1 MKYAVLDFETTGDQ
15 PGKDEIIQVG
25 LVIID
30 DNIITQTYTS
40 FIKPIG
46 IIPPFIQ
53 KLTGITNELV
63 ATAPQLDDVIV
74 TMVPLLS
81 DAVLVGHNISFDL
94 KFLQRALMDCGYST
108 YQGRVLDTMDWVRV
122 LFPTLMSYQLS
133 YVTSIMN
140 IPHDQ
145 PHHAA
150 FDARA
155 TAMIWLQCVEKL
167 SHLPLIIL
175 QRLCYLFSQ
184 PHSNSTDIAWF
195 LEFIKQKRETE
206 PDFFQI
212 PTQTTYRQLVLN
224 VDDWGLEDS
233 KGLNGVT
240 EKSNLQPFESFTDDV
255 IHEMKQSLPKYEER
269 VSQIRMM
276 QEVYQALENN
286 QHLIIEAGT
295 GTGKSLG
302 YLIPAIY
309 TARKNNEKI
318 MISTHT
324 INLQDQLQSKELP
337 MLQNVTPV
345 PFRSAVLKGRSHYL
359 CLRKFENKVN
369 LQEFLNEREDRF
381 IAAQFLIWLSETVT
395 GNEEELNLGQ
405 SGNDFWKHVASDAD
419 SCLNRSCPWFRKC
432 FYHRA
437 RNNASEADI
446 VVTNHSL
453 LFTDALAEHRVLP
466 SYERLIVDE
475 AHHFEDV
482 AIQHFGVEISYFSMV
497 SPLMKLF
504 KDSQT
509 GQLPLLNR
517 LLQGNV
523 SISSESWVEHF
534 FTLYSKIVKAKE
546 AWDELFEII
555 FTGLI
560 AQRHKLTMDSN
571 TISIRIKRDQP
582 PTHWDQYTIVED
594 NVYTL
599 VTEILKIL
607 DTMISELKEHND
619 DYNFES
625 ILTDLNGTLKD
636 VQETRDKLRHIIKL
650 SEPNT
655 VYWIEANMTARLK
668 SIKLFA
674 APIDVSQMMQNYFWN
689 RKEAVILTSATLTVE
704 KSFQH
709 VLNQMG
715 LHHQDDVV
723 QSDGKVR
730 SIQLQ
735 SPFRYHDQALVLI
748 PQDFPKV
755 KGAHTETIFVER
767 LVDSLCKAAVI
778 TGGRMLVLFTSYKML
793 KETHTLLKEAL
804 RPLGISILGQGV
816 ESSNRSKLTRL
827 FMQTKHAVL
836 LGTSSFWEG
845 VDIPGDALTCLAIV
859 RLPFQPPNHPIVEA
873 KSEFLR
879 AKHQNP
885 FVTLSVPQA
894 VIRFKQGFGRLVRT
908 SSDRG
913 IVIIYDTRV
922 VETSYGKHFLQS
934 LPDPRIEFLKVE
946 DIPSRMQQWLT
957 DTTEARGE

>member
-1 MKYAVLDFETTGDQ
+1 
-15 PGKDEIIQVG
+15 
-25 LVIID
+25 
-30 DNIITQTYTS
+30 
-40 FIKPIG
+40 
-46 IIPPFIQ
+46 
-53 KLTGITNELV
+53 
-63 ATAPQLDDVIV
+63 
-74 TMVPLLS
+74 
-81 DAVLVGHNISFDL
+81 
-94 KFLQRALMDCGYST
+94 
-108 YQGRVLDTMDWVRV
+108 
-122 LFPTLMSYQLS
+122 
-133 YVTSIMN
+133 
-140 IPHDQ
+140 
-145 PHHAA
+145 
-150 FDARA
+150 
-155 TAMIWLQCVEKL
+155 
-167 SHLPLIIL
+167 
-175 QRLCYLFSQ
+175 
-184 PHSNSTDIAWF
+184 
-195 LEFIKQKRETE
+195 
-206 PDFFQI
+206 
-212 PTQTTYRQLVLN
+212 
-224 VDDWGLEDS
+224 
-233 KGLNGVT
+233 
-240 EKSNLQPFESFTDDV
+240 
-255 IHEMKQSLPKYEER
+255 
-269 VSQIRMM
+269 
-276 QEVYQALENN
+276 
-286 QHLIIEAGT
+286 
-295 GTGKSLG
+295 
-302 YLIPAIY
+302 
-309 TARKNNEKI
+309 
-318 MISTHT
+318 
-324 INLQDQLQSKELP
+324 
-337 MLQNVTPV
+337 
-345 PFRSAVLKGRSHYL
+345 
-359 CLRKFENKVN
+359 
-369 LQEFLNEREDRF
+369 
-381 IAAQFLIWLSETVT
+381 
-395 GNEEELNLGQ
+395 
-405 SGNDFWKHVASDAD
+405 
-419 SCLNRSCPWFRKC
+419 
-432 FYHRA
+432 
-437 RNNASEADI
+437 
-446 VVTNHSL
+446 L

-482 AIQHFGVEISYFSMV
+482 AIQHFGIEISYFSMV

-517 LLQGNV
+517 FLQGNA
-523 SISSESWVEHF
+523 SISAESWAEHF
-534 FTLYSKIVKAKE
+534 FTLYAKIVKAKE

-555 FTGLI
+555 FSGLI
-560 AQRHKLTMDSN
+560 AERHNHTMDSN
-571 TISIRIKRDQP
+571 TISVRIKKDQP
-582 PTHWDQYTIVED
+582 PTHWEHYTIAED

-599 VTEILKIL
+599 ITEILKML
-607 DTMISELKEHND
+607 DTMMSELKEHND

-636 VQETRDKLRHIIKL
+636 VQATRDKLRHIIKL

-674 APIDVSQMMQNYFWN
+674 APIDVSTMMQNYFWN

-709 VLNQMG
+709 VMNQMG
-715 LHHQDDVV
+715 LHRQDDVD

-748 PQDFPKV
+748 PRDFPKV
-755 KGAHTETIFVER
+755 KGAQTETVFVER
-767 LVDSLCKAAVI
+767 LVESLCKAAVV

-793 KETHTLLKEAL
+793 KETHSLLKEAL

-845 VDIPGDALTCLAIV
+845 VDIPGEALTCLAIV

-879 AKHQNP
+879 ANHQNP

-934 LPDPRIEFLKVE
+934 LPDPRIEFLKDE
-946 DIPSRMQQWLT
+946 DIPSRMKQWLT
-957 DTTEARGE
+957 DTKEAREE